1 MKRGNNQKERRRT
14 VEKKREDEEKGNSG
28 APKGKCNCIDKSN
41 NKINN
46 INTRGVTRSCN
57 FYVIL
62 WGSWQRNQSIKAC
75 IG

>member
-28 APKGKCNCIDKSN
+28 APKGKCNCIDKSD

-46 INTRGVTRSCN
+46 INTRGVS
-57 FYVIL
+57 
-62 WGSWQRNQSIKAC
+62 
-75 IG
+75 